1 MIDFEGKQKM
11 LIVKLTG
18 AGFVV
23 LIGIVVLYNY
33 LRNKEYPELNNS
45 DLITNQWVNS
55 VDVDRGLCFVEL
67 QNGLKFRVSGQ
78 NLNYEDYTSISEIM
92 NSRVLFSKNANSD
105 TVIIRYM
112 DRDYKYVN
120 GQVITKKM

>member
-18 AGFVV
+18 VGFVV

-33 LRNKEYPELNNS
+33 LRNNEYPELNNS
-45 DLITNQWVNS
+45 DLIINQWVNS